1 LGIVTLF
8 ESKQLRG
15 KNERKLASELLAAA
29 FRYRPERIDCRNTSK
44 KIYITIPT
52 SQAIAALGVG
62 IAIEYIM

>member
-8 ESKQLRG
+8 KSKQLRG

-29 FRYRPERIDCRNTSK
+29 FPYHPERIDCRNTSK

-52 SQAIAALGVG
+52 VIAALGVG